1 MPKKNPG
8 VPEANEM
15 EVFVGSGNVFADIGL
30 PNPEE
35 RLLKAEVAVQIQ
47 KLMTEKQLTQVELA
61 ELVGLD
67 QPKVS
72 RLLRGQ
78 LSGYS
83 LERLFSILNKLG
95 RKIEIRVSSTEYS
108 PDEAHT
114 SVMVA

>member
-1 MPKKNPG
+1 MKKRNKS
-8 VPEANEM
+8 VPDASEV
-15 EVFVGSGNVFADIGL
+15 EVFVGSGNVFADLGL

-35 RLLKAEVAVQIQ
+35 RLLKAQVAAQIQ
-47 KLMTEKQLTQVELA
+47 KLMTEKQLTQVQLA

-72 RLLRGQ
+72 KLLRGQ

-95 RKIEIRVSSTEYS
+95 RKIEIRVSSTEYA
-108 PDEAHT
+108 PEDAHT
-114 SVMVA
+114 SILVA